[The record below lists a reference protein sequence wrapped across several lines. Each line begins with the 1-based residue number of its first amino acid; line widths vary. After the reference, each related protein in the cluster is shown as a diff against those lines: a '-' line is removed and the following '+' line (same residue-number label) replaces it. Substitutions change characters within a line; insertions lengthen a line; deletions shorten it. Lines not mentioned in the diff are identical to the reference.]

1 MANGI
6 EKIKT
11 LASKEKNLSIKKVA
25 DYLVTRSDMDEK
37 YLNENKDLEKM
48 WSYITERAK
57 KQAVNG
63 VACIN
68 DEEIYNWAI
77 HYWDESEEDLKNE
90 KETNDKLSKKE
101 TKAIEKE
108 SSNEIDAEKD
118 VSGQKTEQKNGQ
130 KDTDIVFKYKGKDVT
145 RAQFESKEFLTW

>member
-77 HYWDESEEDLKNE
+77 HYWDESEEDLKKEN
-90 KETNDKLSKKE
+90 ETNDKLSKKE